1 MDAGMYAQA
10 IELLSKRIGEKPSD
24 PDAHFLMGICNIHT
38 HNDRAANDR
47 FASALRLKSDYG
59 FKIGAEYKKAGN
71 EILTNGDMSR
81 ALNLYLQAV
90 NYQPSLKD
98 EIGTELL
105 TEGKSLFERGPHKM
119 AETRFMVANG
129 IKPELGATIAEYYY
143 QVGKKP
149 DVPME
154 LKTLCFDNAVKYD
167 KKSEYAQA
175 HADHHY
181 ELSKLI
187 KTTEE
192 AISELKIAN
201 QFGGLYSSELKAKQ
215 EQLKLETFQTTI
227 SQFIKKRGKPD
238 IDVMLTVKGK
248 KHYVFKESK
257 SHYKFFYLSS
267 REFTGGDDGGE
278 MKCIYSPNSCRRLG
292 HPKGPFYI
300 TKRNNNVRVVGWI
313 KK

>member
-1 MDAGMYAQA
+1 
-10 IELLSKRIGEKPSD
+10 
-24 PDAHFLMGICNIHT
+24 
-38 HNDRAANDR
+38 
-47 FASALRLKSDYG
+47 
-59 FKIGAEYKKAGN
+59 
-71 EILTNGDMSR
+71 
-81 ALNLYLQAV
+81 
-90 NYQPSLKD
+90 
-98 EIGTELL
+98 
-105 TEGKSLFERGPHKM
+105 M

-201 QFGGLYSSELKAKQ
+201 QFE
-215 EQLKLETFQTTI
+215 
-227 SQFIKKRGKPD
+227 GKNL
-238 IDVMLTVKGK
+238 MCLW
-248 KHYVFKESK
+248 
-257 SHYKFFYLSS
+257 
-267 REFTGGDDGGE
+267 
-278 MKCIYSPNSCRRLG
+278 N
-292 HPKGPFYI
+292 
-300 TKRNNNVRVVGWI
+300 
-313 KK
+313 